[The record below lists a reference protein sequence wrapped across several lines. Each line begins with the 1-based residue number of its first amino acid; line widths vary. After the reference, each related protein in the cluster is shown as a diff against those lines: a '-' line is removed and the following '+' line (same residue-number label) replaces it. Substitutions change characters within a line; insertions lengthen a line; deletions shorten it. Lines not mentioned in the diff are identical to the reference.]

1 MALEFVELDAVE
13 LLEAFAAVFARVVEM
28 RFRRVFP
35 HVPVERRSLSTLIP
49 TYLTSVRTGSRK
61 TLMK

>member
-1 MALEFVELDAVE
+1 MSFFFKCLSGGLFVWMALEFVELDAVE

-35 HVPVERRSLSTLIP
+35 HVPVE
-49 TYLTSVRTGSRK
+49 
-61 TLMK
+61 